1 MRYIRFILRLVTNF
15 KLEESTLVGYDM
27 KLQYVLGAAALSLFA
42 IAAPVFAQVVPTPGA
57 VQEQIRRQPT
67 MPVTPGDAG
76 FDRPAPAPATSGIPA
91 GGRQIPI
98 SKFEITGNTV
108 LPLEELQSI
117 VAPYEGRSLTLFEI
131 YEVADL
137 LTQHYRDSGY
147 SVASV
152 TVPEQKISSGTV
164 NLEVV
169 EGRIGALSIDGNK
182 AYRHGFLQRHVT
194 GAAVGDVISEQRLER
209 DLLLLN
215 DLPGLRAKAVVQP
228 GAEFGESNLTVKTEE
243 KRIDTTMRFN
253 NYGRTSIGEWKIE
266 GDFALNAPLGIGD
279 QLQFNVAHADGGKL
293 DYFNLGY
300 SAPILFSGTRAAA
313 YFSRN
318 DYKVDSDEL
327 PRGLESLDI
336 SGDGDNFG
344 FSVIHPFIRSR
355 KENLYL
361 GIGYDRVI
369 TRQRIGGLGTKD
381 KADISLMNLNLLYSR
396 VHLDNSFSTI
406 SANFATNFDSNQ
418 RDPLTR
424 APENNAQTA
433 KLRVDLS
440 HLRTI
445 VGPWSLFGKLTM
457 VGSVDPIVDT
467 QKYRIGGRDSVRGF
481 ASSELAGDGGYAA
494 TIEIQ
499 RQLMFADKWPTRAF
513 IFGDSG
519 TVTRKNAA
527 TIGLNSS
534 ESISG
539 AGVGLESLLGE
550 HYRMNLEVA
559 KKIGS
564 QDSSDGRDG
573 VRVWFGLTANF

>member
-1 MRYIRFILRLVTNF
+1 MCYIRIILCVIKNSRLG
-15 KLEESTLVGYDM
+15 ESNLVGYDM
-27 KLQYVLGAAALSLFA
+27 KLRYVPGAAALLLCA
-42 IAAPVFAQVVPTPGA
+42 ISVPVIAQVIPTPGS

-67 MPVTPGDAG
+67 MPVTPDDSA
-76 FDRPAPAPATSGIPA
+76 FNRPAPAAATSGVPA

-98 SKFEITGNTV
+98 KNFDITGNSV
-108 LPLEELQSI
+108 IPADELRTI
-117 VAPYEGRSLTLFEI
+117 VAPFEGRALSLFEI
-131 YEVADL
+131 YEVADV
-137 LTQHYRDSGY
+137 LTQHYRDQGY

-164 NLEVV
+164 KLEVI

-182 AYRHGFLQRHVT
+182 AYRQGFLQRHVT

-215 DLPGLRAKAVVQP
+215 DLPGLQVKAVIEP
-228 GAEFGESNLTVKTEE
+228 GSQYGESNLTIRTEE
-243 KRIDTTMRFN
+243 KRLDAAMRFN

-266 GDFALNAPLGIGD
+266 GDFALNAPLGVGD
-279 QLQFNVAHADGGKL
+279 RLVFNVAHADGGKL

-327 PRGLESLDI
+327 PRGLEGLDI

-355 KENLYL
+355 KENLYI

-369 TRQRIGGLGTKD
+369 TRQRIGGLGLKD
-381 KADISLMNLNLLYSR
+381 KADISLMNLNVLYSR

-406 SANFATNFDSNQ
+406 SANFGTNFDSNQ
-418 RDPLTR
+418 RDPLTL

-433 KLRVDLS
+433 KMRVDMS

-445 VGPWSLFGKLTM
+445 VGAWSLLGKLTM
-457 VGSVDPIVDT
+457 VGSIDPIVDT
-467 QKYRIGGRDSVRGF
+467 QKFRVGGRDSVRGY

-513 IFGDSG
+513 IFGDTG

-527 TIGLNSS
+527 TIGLESS

-539 AGVGLESLLGE
+539 AGVGVESLLGQ
-550 HYRMNLEVA
+550 HYRMNLELA
-559 KKIGS
+559 KQIGS
-564 QDSSDGRDG
+564 QESTDGRDG
-573 VRVWFGLTANF
+573 IRVWFGLTANF